1 MMLEEASALPRRTA
15 LLSAALAFGLGAT
28 LALLA
33 STDIPDTLP
42 PLALAAVALVAGA
55 VAMGALGLAYAVVSR
70 RREGR
75 EEGAF
80 AALLDA
86 DSAPAVL
93 SDAYGVIIAA
103 NAAAQACGRDAAPGA
118 RVAGLL
124 RAPRQRAEQL
134 IYVMLREMRR
144 GGVSR
149 RRLPEP
155 AGGWWDAVAADLGAG
170 RVLWRLRM
178 AEEGAGSELSD
189 LPPDI
194 AALRLRDGELHANA
208 AMGALTGGVAER
220 LDEVFS
226 APPEGE
232 ICLRR
237 LASPA
242 PGVDPLR
249 RIVTLGA
256 PPGAGPSAETTLLV
270 LPCADED
277 AGAEPGRGLARTLDS
292 LPVALARLDLD
303 GMTLGVNPPAQALLG
318 EHARA
323 GLPFDDLV
331 EGLGRSVADRVFE
344 AARGLSSGRSEVAR
358 ARRDDRE
365 TFLQISLS
373 RVVLDGAPSLI
384 AVISDATELKTLEA
398 QFVQS
403 QKMQAVGQLAGG
415 VAHDFNN
422 LLTAINGHCDLLLMR
437 HDTTDPDHADLTQI
451 RQNANRAASL
461 VRQMLAFSRKQ
472 TLRPKVL
479 SLVDTLAELSH
490 LLNRL
495 LGEKVRLHLEH
506 EGELGLVRVDER
518 QFEQVVMNLVVNARD
533 AMQEGGD
540 VHIRTR
546 NMSLDQELRRD
557 RAVVPP
563 GDYVLV
569 EVADSGHGI
578 PPDKIASI
586 FEPFF
591 TTKKVGE
598 GTGLGL
604 STAYGIVKQT
614 GGFIFADSQAG
625 EGTVFSIWL
634 PRLEREAEREE
645 EVAAAPAPAPAE
657 AEKTGASGV
666 ALLVEDEAPVRSFAI
681 RALQLR
687 GWEVLEADNAETAL
701 EILED
706 KALEV
711 DVIISDVVMPG
722 MDGPTWVKKAREQR
736 PHVKVIFVSG
746 YAEDSFR
753 RNLEGLT
760 DFHFLPKPFSLTELA
775 DALSKV

>member
-1 MMLEEASALPRRTA
+1 MMLDGIPAAPRRGLA
-15 LLSAALAFGLGAT
+15 LYAALAFGLGAT
-28 LALLA
+28 IALVASTTAPEAQSPALLL
-33 STDIPDTLP
+33 I
-42 PLALAAVALVAGA
+42 VALVAGA
-55 VAMGALGLAYAVVSR
+55 ALIGAAGLAWAVVSR

-103 NAAAQACGRDAAPGA
+103 NAAARACGRDASPGA
-118 RVAGLL
+118 RIAGLL

-155 AGGWWDAVAADLGAG
+155 SGGWWDAVAADLGAG

-178 AEEGAGSELSD
+178 TEEGSGSELSD

-208 AMGALTGGVAER
+208 AMGALLGAPTER
-220 LDEVFS
+220 LDDVFS

-270 LPCADED
+270 LPCADD
-277 AGAEPGRGLARTLDS
+277 AEEAAPGRGLARTIDS

-303 GMTLGVNPPAQALLG
+303 GRTLALNPPAMALLG
-318 EHARA
+318 EKARA
-323 GLPFDDLV
+323 GAPFDDLV
-331 EGLGRSVADRVFE
+331 EGLGRSVADRVSE

-451 RQNANRAASL
+451 RQNANRAAAL

-506 EGELGLVRVDER
+506 DGDLGLVRVDER
-518 QFEQVVMNLVVNARD
+518 QFEQVIMNLVVNARD
-533 AMQEGGD
+533 AMPEGGN

-546 NMSLDQELRRD
+546 NMRLEQELRRD

-578 PPDKIASI
+578 PADKISSI

-614 GGFIFADSQAG
+614 GGFIFADSQPG
-625 EGTVFSIWL
+625 KGTVFAIWL
-634 PRLEREAEREE
+634 PRLADDNQEE
-645 EVAAAPAPAPAE
+645 EAPVVQAAPAPE
-657 AEKTGASGV
+657 AKEAGGSGV
-666 ALLVEDEAPVRSFAI
+666 ALLVEDEATVRSFAI

-706 KALEV
+706 RELAV

-736 PHVKVIFVSG
+736 PDVKVIFVSG